1 MEIKGVDIKPMNYEL
16 LRNFVSDLMLKEE
29 RKYCHFVTINPE
41 FIVESTQNVQFRDVL
56 NRAELTLVDGV
67 GLLAAMDYQ
76 NKPSQS
82 ENIARVVQFGVSCV
96 NVGVLKHKVL
106 VDGVQVERI
115 TGIDLI
121 HWLCN
126 QPEMRGK
133 RVFLLGGRP
142 VDVVEKA
149 KEVLTKNYPELIFE
163 CDPGHQN
170 IKEIILQ
177 GSSEIDAESKQI
189 LAKINDYGAE
199 VLLVA
204 YGHPWQDLWLDK
216 VRDELKI
223 VRLAGGVGGALD
235 FIAENVKRAPE
246 WMRGHGLEWLYRLGE
261 QPERLPRILN
271 ATWRFGR
278 ILTS

>member
-1 MEIKGVDIKPMNYEL
+1 MEIRGVEIKPMNYEL
-16 LRNFVSDLMLKEE
+16 LRNFVSNMMLKEE

-41 FIVESTQNVQFRDVL
+41 FIVESTQNVQFKDVL

-67 GLLAAMDYQ
+67 GILAAMDYQ
-76 NKPSQS
+76 NKLSQS
-82 ENIARVVQFGVSCV
+82 ESVARMIQFGVSCV
-96 NVGVLKHKVL
+96 DVGVLKQKVL

-149 KEVLTKNYPELIFE
+149 KEVLAKNYSELIFE

-170 IKEIILQ
+170 IKEIMSQ
-177 GSSEIDAESKQI
+177 GSSEIDAESKRI
-189 LAKINDYGAE
+189 VAKINDSGAE

-216 VRDELKI
+216 VRDELKT
-223 VRLAGGVGGALD
+223 VRLAGGVGGAFD

-246 WMRGHGLEWLYRLGE
+246 WMRGRGLEWLYRLGE

>member
-56 NRAELTLVDGV
+56 NRAGLTLVDGV

-177 GSSEIDAESKQI
+177 GSSEIDAESKRI
-189 LAKINDYGAE
+189 VAKINDSGAE

-216 VRDELKI
+216 VRDELKT
-223 VRLAGGVGGALD
+223 VRLAGGVGGAFD

-261 QPERLPRILN
+261 QPERLSRILN

-278 ILTS
+278 ILTT